1 MKWAHS
7 LNNLFTKVSFILL
20 VSTIYGCNPLKN
32 IPENEVLLRKNEIIL
47 SGKVVKEAGI
57 NNLILQQPNTYIFGT
72 PLKLNISN
80 LSRDSEKDNWL
91 NRIGETPVL
100 IDQKSTAKSSLRL
113 KSYYETLGYFN
124 TEVNTAIIKH
134 QKNQKL
140 PYNTK

>member
-91 NRIGETPVL
+91 NRIGETPV
-100 IDQKSTAKSSLRL
+100 
-113 KSYYETLGYFN
+113 
-124 TEVNTAIIKH
+124 
-134 QKNQKL
+134 
-140 PYNTK
+140 